1 MGGFIIRFG
10 SGSEPKLEQRASEDE
25 FAEKEKVSVATKPGD
40 LEEGTDQTS
49 PQPQKPPSKSSSII
63 TSATEAHNAKDSRNT
78 AVSIPKNPPEDTQPK
93 APSKSDCPLRG
104 RTGHSCPCRS
114 VKSDAAYT
122 YMSFN
127 EITAHPSTFWNGRF
141 RVFPFLLSFGHKYS
155 TDPEKSL
162 DGKKN
167 QDIAGQCLYKLAIEC
182 TTTQTDFDIVAE
194 RLAYV
199 QGSEWTLDAEQMRIA
214 RERGILDSLPSFSV
228 EELDDQSKGDI
239 LVKSLAVVTVF
250 YLVLELIFRYVAEL
264 PSSQLEVAV
273 IAFSATASVI
283 YFLFFLKP
291 QDVGVSRYIDAAR
304 YPSPEDMRLIALAAP
319 VRFSVGGGGKRLF
332 IEVRNMALHNCGSSV
347 ALDDSGQALS
357 LKIFL
362 IGAALGGSLF
372 AAIHCVAW
380 NFSFPTPVE
389 LLLWRTTCLATIVLP
404 IIAPLQNLSVKFVKV
419 FMRRYFARKDMVDT
433 GWRFHGFIGDHDFIV
448 QVLLQAVGVV
458 YILSRMYL
466 IVEVFRA
473 LFFLPPEAFVATS
486 WPIEFPHFG

>member
-1 MGGFIIRFG
+1 VDARD
-10 SGSEPKLEQRASEDE
+10 SGDE
-25 FAEKEKVSVATKPGD
+25 VGLAT
-40 LEEGTDQTS
+40 S
-49 PQPQKPPSKSSSII
+49 QPQKPPSKSSSII
-63 TSATEAHNAKDSRNT
+63 TSATEVPNIKDSRNP
-78 AVSIPKNPPEDTQPK
+78 AASIPKDHSEDTQPK

-114 VKSDAAYT
+114 VKSDAEYA
-122 YMSFN
+122 YMSFS
-127 EITAHPSTFWNGRF
+127 EITAHPSAFWNGRF
-141 RVFPFLLSFGHKYS
+141 RVSPLRLSLGRKYS

-167 QDIAGQCLYKLAIEC
+167 QDIAGQCLYELAIKRK
-182 TTTQTDFDIVAE
+182 TTQMDFHIVAKH
-194 RLAYV
+194 LAYL

-228 EELDDQSKGDI
+228 EELNDQSKGDV

-250 YLVLELIFRYVAEL
+250 YLVLELIFRHVAKL

-273 IAFSATASVI
+273 IAFSATASVT
-283 YFLFFLKP
+283 YFLFFFKP
-291 QDVGVSRYIDAAR
+291 QDVGVPRYIDAAR

-347 ALDDSGQALS
+347 ALDDSGQTLS
-357 LKIFL
+357 LKIFF

-404 IIAPLQNLSVKFVKV
+404 IIAPLQTLGVEFVKIC
-419 FMRRYFARKDMVDT
+419 MRRYFPRKDMQDT
-433 GWRFHGFIGDHDFIV
+433 GWRFQGFIGDHEFIA
-448 QVLLQAVGVV
+448 QVLLQALGVV
-458 YILSRMYL
+458 YVLSRMYL

-473 LFFLPPEAFVATS
+473 LFFLPPETFVPTS